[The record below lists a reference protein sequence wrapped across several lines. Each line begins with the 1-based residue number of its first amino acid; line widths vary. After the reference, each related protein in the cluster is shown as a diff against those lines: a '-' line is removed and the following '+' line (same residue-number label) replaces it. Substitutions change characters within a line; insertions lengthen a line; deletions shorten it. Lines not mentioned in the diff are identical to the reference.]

1 MAMRYLLYYK
11 IWIFDFPVT
20 AISFWLLHIP
30 LPVRDLGLVFIC
42 LPVCGPCLGLLFRGG
57 RKAFVVFLPFRV
69 GIIVYLD
76 ADAPGWERVLF
87 LFCHFGTILSI
98 FLYKNNA
105 IPLTGGAGDGTIFLR
120 SNCIISDALSRYRIY
135 VRTVPV
141 GAGAVFTFDVVIK
154 LTIIAKLFKIVLPF
168 SFNI

>member
-1 MAMRYLLYYK
+1 M
-11 IWIFDFPVT
+11 
-20 AISFWLLHIP
+20 
-30 LPVRDLGLVFIC
+30 LG
-42 LPVCGPCLGLLFRGG
+42 
-57 RKAFVVFLPFRV
+57 RV

-120 SNCIISDALSRYRIY
+120 SNCIISDALSGYRIY

-141 GAGAVFTFDVVIK
+141 GAGAVFTFDKSFK
-154 LTIIAKLFKIVLPF
+154 LAYNMLNRTAGR
-168 SFNI
+168 